1 MTIKPKDRSQSSI
14 VDEAE
19 AGRHERSAID
29 VDRAALRFDFEQIS
43 YRR

>member
-14 VDEAE
+14 VDQAE
-19 AGRHERSAID
+19 AGRDQRSAID
-29 VDRAALRFDFEQIS
+29 ADRAAVRFGFEQMS